1 MKKRTVLTA
10 CMLFV
15 SSLTFAGGLLTN
27 TNQNVAFLRNL
38 ARDAAIGIDGV
49 YSNPAGV
56 AFLKPGFHLSL
67 NFQSAY
73 QTREVTSTFA
83 PFAFGVGNN
92 GQATKLYKGDA
103 KAPVIPSL
111 QAAYNTDRWSFSF
124 NFAIG
129 GGGGKCAFEDGLGSF
144 ESQAALLPLLGSQL
158 PFIGTEGRIG
168 TYSLDSYM
176 RGRQYYYGF
185 QVGAAYKIT
194 DNLSAFVGG
203 RLVYATCNY
212 YGYVRDIQVN
222 NPYGEGMEKATV
234 VFANG
239 MEDYAEMAGQLKA
252 AAEMAAAAGDLQ
264 AAQDYAAKAQL
275 AKEAAVKMGTLAV
288 ATEDVTLNCDQT
300 GWGFTPIIGL
310 DYKVGKFNFAA
321 KYEFKTKIRLDN
333 RAANSESANN
343 LSMLDRFRDGR
354 TVKED
359 IPALLTLGAQY
370 EVLPTLRVS
379 AGYHHFFDKQ
389 ASQEGDIQKLLKRG
403 SREFLAGV
411 EYDITDRVQVSA
423 GWQNTNYG
431 VSDAWMK
438 DMSFNVSSN
447 SMGVGF
453 GIQATDR
460 IKVNV
465 AYFHTFYK
473 DYNRTTNDYN
483 NISNTVAV
491 AAGQDMANTLV
502 QGGLLKGSD
511 KFTRTNKV
519 FGIGVDFA
527 F

>member
-1 MKKRTVLTA
+1 MKKKTVLTA

-15 SSLTFAGGLLTN
+15 SSSTFAGGLLTN
-27 TNQNVAFLRNL
+27 TNQNVAFLRNP

-56 AFLKPGFHLSL
+56 AFLKPGLHLSL

-83 PFAFGVGNN
+83 PFAFGVGNS

-158 PFIGTEGRIG
+158 GIDS
-168 TYSLDSYM
+168 YSLNSFM

-185 QVGAAYKIT
+185 QIGAGYKIT

-203 RLVYATCNY
+203 RVVYATCNY
-212 YGYVRDIQVN
+212 YGYVKDIQINV
-222 NPYGEGMEKATV
+222 PGTEEMTGASAFFDGQKVAL
-234 VFANG
+234 
-239 MEDYAEMAGQLKA
+239 AEAAGQLKL
-252 AAEMAAAAGDLQ
+252 AAEIAAAAGNMEQ
-264 AAQDYAAKAQL
+264 AQMFAAQAELAGEKARQ
-275 AKEAAVKMGTLAV
+275 MGTLAV
-288 ATEDVTLNCDQT
+288 ATEDITLNCDQT

-321 KYEFKTKIRLDN
+321 KYEFKTKIRLEN
-333 RAANSESANN
+333 RAANSESADN

-370 EVLPTLRVS
+370 EILPTLRVS

-389 ASQEGDIQKLLKRG
+389 ASQEGDIQKLLKHG

-411 EYDITDRVQVSA
+411 EYDITDRLQVSA

-473 DYNRTTNDYN
+473 DYNRTTDDYN
-483 NISNTVAV
+483 GISNTVAM
-491 AAGQDMANTLV
+491 AAGQDMADALV